1 MADFAITSTHV
12 DNPVDTR
19 WRASHHGQ
27 TTAQPG
33 TLDLTEFVEGVHYN
47 IGGRTDFV
55 IPSGVAVQLDKDSGM
70 YVPWVPGTPAEGDEG
85 EPGYKPAVEA
95 EPVAGFINDNEGVE
109 IKRADGT
116 VSETSPFA
124 RLLHGFVDVA
134 FLPVATQAAALK
146 GAPHAVQ
153 VSYL

>member
-1 MADFAITSTHV
+1 MADYNITSTSV

-27 TTAQPG
+27 TVSQPG

-55 IPSGVAVQLDKDSGM
+55 IPSGVAVQLDAATGF
-70 YVPWVPGTPAEGDEG
+70 YVPWVPGTPAQGNPGDEDY
-85 EPGYKPAVEA
+85 EPATG

-124 RLLHGFVDVA
+124 RWLHGIVDPA
-134 FLPVATQAAALK
+134 FLPVSAQAAALP
-146 GAPHAVQ
+146 GAQHAVQ
-153 VSYL
+153 VTYL